1 MSSHSLLMLKSYV
14 NSCDYVLMKKV
25 VLVKHPEKFFQN
37 FSSTCF
43 CCFPFLIVSKKKFTD
58 GLDSVFAANDPK
70 DISGRGTSFL
80 HDTFLAEAKRD
91 DQPEARKSSARKTFT
106 TDLDSL
112 LEEALQESFR
122 EQTQPSADGKAK
134 VFHQQTHRRRPLSGL
149 DMFIRRTVEAGA
161 IEIDNDETTG
171 IKRLTVNF
179 DREKLEKLKKI
190 ARMEKAYLKD
200 ILGDIVGEYIR
211 RYETKKGALA

>member
-1 MSSHSLLMLKSYV
+1 M
-14 NSCDYVLMKKV
+14 
-25 VLVKHPEKFFQN
+25 
-37 FSSTCF
+37 
-43 CCFPFLIVSKKKFTD
+43 SKKKFTD
-58 GLDSVFAANDPK
+58 GLESVFSVNDHR
-70 DISGRGTSFL
+70 DVAGRGTSFL
-80 HDTFLAEAKRD
+80 GEAFSPEAKKEE
-91 DQPEARKSSARKTFT
+91 QQHEARKSPARKTFT

-122 EQTQPSADGKAK
+122 EQTRQPAAAETKAQ

-149 DMFIRRTVEAGA
+149 DMLIRRTVEAGA

-179 DREKLEKLKKI
+179 DREKLEKLKRI

-200 ILGDIVGEYIR
+200 ILGDIVGDYIR
-211 RYETKKGALA
+211 KYESKRGALA